1 MKKLNELQTKT
12 ARRIATA
19 IAGLMF
25 ILAPTAALAERV
37 EIDCNSLDPDKEMQ
51 IFYDLSA
58 QSIELV
64 REKNYTEAQAVA
76 EQAMSMCTTDVLT
89 EYTLA
94 RIYQLTNNCPKAY
107 YHFEKLTQRSEDV
120 QKENADVYKELN
132 KHFKEV
138 RSKCPDVYTLEISCE
153 TPDVELQIS
162 GIGSMTNVK
171 CPFEA
176 KVKAG
181 EYPVVS
187 TREGYKTRKDSVTVS
202 EAGGKLNIPPLK
214 QISTVADV
222 VIRCPR
228 GATTFILT
236 DSSGNDEIHPCPWE
250 DKLAADTYKIRLSGT
265 DIKDATELVVE
276 PKTQVDYMIPNAA
289 KTNCSATPMS
299 NSKAPLAA
307 GLFMLLGALGLAARR
322 RRS

>member
-12 ARRIATA
+12 ARKIALG
-19 IAGLMF
+19 IAGLIF
-25 ILAPTAALAERV
+25 VLAPSAALAERV
-37 EIDCNSLDPDKEMQ
+37 EIDCNSLDPEKEMMQ
-51 IFYDLSA
+51 FYDLSA
-58 QSIELV
+58 KSIELSQQ
-64 REKNYTEAQAVA
+64 KNFTEALAVA
-76 EQAMSMCTTDVLT
+76 QQAMSMCTTDVLT

-94 RIYQLTNNCPKAY
+94 RLYQMTDDCPKAY

-120 QKENADVYKELN
+120 KKENAEVYKEVAR
-132 KHFKEV
+132 HFKEV
-138 RSKCPDVYTLEISCE
+138 RSKCPDIYTLEISCE
-153 TPDVELQIS
+153 TPEVELQIT

-171 CPFEA
+171 CPYEA

-187 TREGYKTRKDSVTVS
+187 TREGYKSRKDSVTVT

-214 QISTVADV
+214 QISTAADV

-265 DIKDATELVVE
+265 DISEATQFVVE
-276 PKTQVDYMIPNAA
+276 PKSQVDFMIPNAA
-289 KTNCSATPMS
+289 KTNCSAVPMS
-299 NSKAPLAA
+299 QSKTPLAA
-307 GLFMLLGALGLAARR
+307 GIFMLLAALGLAARR